1 MGEKEL
7 KQELENLRNEIN
19 YHNYLYNTLDQPEI
33 SDDEYDQLFNRLKAI
48 EAEHPEWISPDSP
61 TQRTGASPLSK
72 FRKVK
77 HPKPILSL
85 ANGFGSQDA
94 REWYARILKLNP
106 ALGSADF
113 ALEPKLDGLTVVLHY
128 EKGVFVLGAT
138 RGDGL
143 VGEDI
148 TENLKTL
155 PSLPL
160 RIPIKPGFEAPDRL
174 VVRGECLIFKK
185 DFEQLNAEL
194 EKLGEKAYLNP
205 RNTAAG
211 SLRQLDPKITARRP
225 LRLFVY
231 QIVESSARMPATQS
245 DLLDYLSKL
254 GFPTNPLFWHAK
266 DMDQAI
272 QICEQ
277 EGLERHNWPYDADGV
292 VIKVNDLQLAAS
304 LGFSGKDPRGA
315 LAYKYP
321 GQEVETKLEDI
332 IINVGRTGVLTPE
345 AHLQAVNIGG
355 VVVRQAT
362 LHNFDFIRD
371 KDIRIGDY
379 VLIKRAGEVI
389 PYILASLPEKRD
401 GNQVPFQVPK
411 HCPSCG
417 SVVEKDP
424 EQVAYY
430 CPNAACPAQLTR
442 NVENFASRGAMDIA
456 GLGEQIVAQL
466 SNAGLVRSAVDLYSL
481 KKEDLLKLEKF
492 GHKKA
497 DNLLDAI
504 AASKKQPLQRLIIG
518 LGIHGIGEVAARKLA
533 EKFVDLDHLGNANL
547 EQLQE
552 VEGVGPNLA
561 RSVYDWF
568 RVENNQQIL
577 AEFKRLNIWPI
588 EQVAAKSGPLPLEG
602 MTFVVTG
609 TLESFSRDGI
619 EAYIL
624 ENGGK
629 VTGSVSSKTSYLV
642 LGADPGS
649 KYQKAVALK
658 VPIISESDLRGLV
671 TKAEKFQ

>member
-7 KQELENLRNEIN
+7 KQELDDLRGLIN

-33 SDDEYDQLFNRLKAI
+33 SDYEYDQLFNRLKAI

-72 FRKVK
+72 FRKVH
-77 HPKPILSL
+77 HPNPILSL

-94 REWYARILKLNP
+94 RDWYNRILKLNP
-106 ALGSADF
+106 SVGSADF
-113 ALEPKLDGLTVVLHY
+113 VLEPKLDGLTVVLHY
-128 EKGVFVLGAT
+128 ARGFFVLGAT

-143 VGEDI
+143 IGEDI
-148 TENLKTL
+148 TENLKTI

-160 RIPIKPGFEAPDRL
+160 RIPVKPGFEAPERL
-174 VVRGECLIFKK
+174 VVRGECLILKK
-185 DFEQLNAEL
+185 DFEQLNAQL
-194 EKLGEKAYLNP
+194 ENAGEKTYLNP

-211 SLRQLDPKITARRP
+211 SLRQLDPKITAKRP

-231 QIVESSARMPATQS
+231 QIVESSSPIPDTQMG
-245 DLLDYLSKL
+245 LLSYLSQL

-266 DMDQAI
+266 NMEQAI

-277 EGLERHNWPYDADGV
+277 EGLDRHNWPYDADGV
-292 VIKVNDLQLAAS
+292 VIKLNNLELAAS

-321 GQEVETKLEDI
+321 GQEVETRLEDI

-345 AHLQAVNIGG
+345 AQLRAVSIGG

-371 KDIRIGDY
+371 KDIRIGDQ

-401 GNQVPFQVPK
+401 GSQVPFAIPT

-417 SVVEKDP
+417 SAVEKDP
-424 EQVAYY
+424 DQVAYY
-430 CPNAACPAQLTR
+430 CPNASCPAQLTR

-466 SNAGLVRSAVDLYSL
+466 SKEGLVRSAVDLYAL
-481 KKEDLLKLEKF
+481 KKEDFLKLEKF
-492 GHKKA
+492 GDKKA

-504 AASKKQPLQRLIIG
+504 AASKNQSLQRLLIG

-533 EKFVDLDHLGNANL
+533 QKFGDLDHLGEASL
-547 EQLQE
+547 EALQQ

-561 RSVYDWF
+561 RSVFDWF
-568 RVENNQQIL
+568 RLESNQQML
-577 AEFKRLNIWPI
+577 NEFKRQGIWPR
-588 EQVAAKSGPLPLEG
+588 EQAVAENRSLPLSG
-602 MTFVVTG
+602 KTFVVTG
-609 TLESFSRDGI
+609 TLEGFSREGI
-619 EAYIL
+619 EAFIL
-624 ENGGK
+624 ENGGN

-649 KYQKAVALK
+649 KYQKALQLG
-658 VPIISESDLRGLV
+658 VPIISETELRALV
-671 TKAEKFQ
+671 SQA

>member
-1 MGEKEL
+1 MGDQGL
-7 KQELENLRNEIN
+7 KQELEKLRGVIN

-33 SDDEYDQLFNRLKAI
+33 SDEEYDQLFNRLKAI

-61 TQRTGASPLSK
+61 TQRSGASPLSK
-72 FRKVK
+72 FRKVL
-77 HPKPILSL
+77 HPNPILSL
-85 ANGFGSQDA
+85 ANGFGSQDTLD
-94 REWYARILKLNP
+94 WYQRILKVNP
-106 ALGSADF
+106 EVSSADF
-113 ALEPKLDGLTVVLHY
+113 LLEPKLDGLTVVLHY
-128 EKGVFVLGAT
+128 ENGLFVLGAT

-143 VGEDI
+143 MGEDI

-160 RIPIKPGFEAPDRL
+160 RIPIKPGLEAPERL
-174 VVRGECLIFKK
+174 VVRGECLILKQ
-185 DFEQLNAEL
+185 DFEKLNTEL
-194 EKLGEKAYLNP
+194 EKAGEKTYLNP

-211 SLRQLDPKITARRP
+211 SLRQLDPKITAKRP
-225 LRLFVY
+225 LKLFIY
-231 QIVESSARMPATQS
+231 QIVESSTPSPTTQLG
-245 DLLDYLSKL
+245 LLTYLNQL
-254 GFPTNPLFWHAK
+254 GFPTNPLCWHA
-266 DMDQAI
+266 DDIHQAI
-272 QICEQ
+272 RICEQ

-315 LAYKYP
+315 LAFKYP
-321 GQEVETKLEDI
+321 GQEVETKLENI
-332 IINVGRTGVLTPE
+332 IVNVGRTGVLTPE
-345 AHLQAVNIGG
+345 AQLKAVSIGG

-362 LHNFDFIRD
+362 LHNFDFIRE
-371 KDIRIGDY
+371 KDIRIGDQ

-401 GNQVPFQVPK
+401 GSQVPYAVPT

-417 SVVEKDP
+417 SQVEKDP

-466 SNAGLVRSAVDLYSL
+466 SKQGLVHSAVDLYRL
-481 KKEDLLKLEKF
+481 KKDDLLALDKF
-492 GHKKA
+492 GNKKA
-497 DNLLDAI
+497 ENLLDAI
-504 AASKKQPLQRLIIG
+504 AASKKQTLQRLIIG

-533 EKFVDLDHLGNANL
+533 QKFGDLENMGSATL
-547 EQLQE
+547 EQLQQ

-561 RSVYDWF
+561 KSVYDWF
-568 RVENNQQIL
+568 QIEGNQQVL
-577 AEFKRLNIWPI
+577 AKFKQLGIWPR
-588 EQVAAKSGPLPLEG
+588 EQTSALDLSLPLAG

-609 TLESFSRDGI
+609 TLEGFSREGI
-619 EAYIL
+619 ETYIL

-649 KYQKAVALK
+649 KYQKALDLK
-658 VPIISESDLRGLV
+658 VPIISETELRSLV
-671 TKAEKFQ
+671 GKTE

>member
-1 MGEKEL
+1 MGDKEL
-7 KQELENLRNEIN
+7 LQELEKLRGEIN

-33 SDDEYDQLFNRLKAI
+33 SDDDYDQLFNRLKAI

-61 TQRTGASPLSK
+61 TQRSGASPLGK
-72 FRKVK
+72 FKKVR
-77 HPKPILSL
+77 HPNPILSL

-94 REWYARILKLNP
+94 REWYSRILKLNP
-106 ALGSADF
+106 AVAEADYV
-113 ALEPKLDGLTVVLHY
+113 LEPKLDGLTVVLHY

-160 RIPIKPGFEAPDRL
+160 RIPVKPGFEAPDRL
-174 VVRGECLIFKK
+174 VVRGECLIFKN
-185 DFEQLNAEL
+185 DFEQLNAKL
-194 EKLGEKAYLNP
+194 EKAGERAYLNP

-211 SLRQLDPKITARRP
+211 SLRQLDPKITAKRP
-225 LRLFVY
+225 LKLFVY
-231 QIVESSARMPATQS
+231 QIVESSSPTPSTQLQ
-245 DLLDYLSKL
+245 LLTYLSNL
-254 GFPTNPLFWHAK
+254 GFPTNPLLWHAENIDEALK
-266 DMDQAI
+266 
-272 QICEQ
+272 ICEQ

-292 VIKVNDLQLAAS
+292 VIKINDLQLAGK
-304 LGFSGKDPRGA
+304 LGFAGKDPRGA

-321 GQEVETKLEDI
+321 GQEVETKLENI
-332 IINVGRTGVLTPE
+332 IVNVGRTGVLTPE
-345 AHLQAVNIGG
+345 AQLKPVNVGG

-371 KDIRIGDY
+371 KDIRIGDQ

-401 GNQVPFQVPK
+401 GSQLPYTIPT

-417 SVVEKDP
+417 TLVEKDP

-430 CPNAACPAQLTR
+430 CPNASCPAQLTR
-442 NVENFASRGAMDIA
+442 NVENFASRGAMDIE

-466 SNAGLVRSAVDLYSL
+466 SKQGLVRSAVDLYKL
-481 KKEDLLKLEKF
+481 KKEDLLKLDKF
-492 GHKKA
+492 GDKKA
-497 DNLLDAI
+497 ENLLGAI
-504 AASKKQPLQRLIIG
+504 EASKYQSLQRFIIG

-533 EKFVDLDHLGNANL
+533 QKFGNLEMLGSASL

-561 RSVYDWF
+561 KSVYDWF
-568 RVENNQQIL
+568 RVEANQHIL
-577 AEFKRLNIWPI
+577 GEFKTLGIWPI
-588 EQVAAKSGPLPLEG
+588 EQTPAASGPLPLSG
-602 MTFVVTG
+602 LTFVVTG
-609 TLESFSRDGI
+609 ALEGFSREGI

-629 VTGSVSSKTSYLV
+629 VSSAVSAKTNYLV

-649 KYQKAVALK
+649 KYQKALALK
-658 VPIISESDLRGLV
+658 VPIISEFELRNLV
-671 TKAEKFQ
+671 ENK